1 MYFPI
6 ADVTIS
12 PILLMGVGFLVGIL
26 GGFFGVGGGF
36 LAGPMMFWAG
46 VPMNFVIGT
55 DLAHMTGKSIV
66 ATHRHRTLGHVD
78 MKLGMYMVMG
88 TIVGVEIGARFIEA
102 LQDTGAIDI
111 TIGVTYIVILVCIS
125 IFTGWE
131 SIRAIQMVRTDQI
144 DVQDAV
150 GFKGL
155 SKRIRAVNIPPMVS
169 FPVSGI
175 ESISI
180 WMVLGVGF
188 FTGIA
193 GWQPGCWW
201 GFYQDAD
208 AYLCFR
214 HSNPCR
220 CRNRLVRNYIL
231 FRFWHN
237 YPCLKRKRG
246 YINGVGYAYRG
257 SNRGPDRR
265 NGNPILRWSP
275 HSFGFFFPPYDRSSF
290 SRYPSI
296 GHWNDELRR
305 ITRSYEDINLSGE

>member
-36 LAGPMMFWAG
+36 LAGPMMFWTG

-66 ATHRHRTLGHVD
+66 AARRHRALGHVD
-78 MKLGMYMVMG
+78 LKLGMYMVMG
-88 TIVGVEIGARFIEA
+88 TIIGVEIGARIIEA
-102 LQDTGAIDI
+102 LQVTGAIDI

-188 FTGIA
+188 FTGILA
-193 GWQPGCWW
+193 GS
-201 GFYQDAD
+201 
-208 AYLCFR
+208 L
-214 HSNPCR
+214 
-220 CRNRLVRNYIL
+220 
-231 FRFWHN
+231 
-237 YPCLKRKRG
+237 
-246 YINGVGYAYRG
+246 GVGGGFIRMPMLIYVLGIPTHIAVGTDLFEIIFSSAFGTITHALKGNVDILMALVMHTGAAIGAQIGATATRFFA
-257 SNRGPDRR
+257 GPRIR
-265 NGNPILRWSP
+265 LAF
-275 HSFGFFFPPYDRSSF
+275 SFLPM
-290 SRYPSI
+290 I
-296 GHWNDELRR
+296 GAVLVAIRLLGIGTMH
-305 ITRSYEDINLSGE
+305 